1 MQLING
7 VPYIVEEASGVQIL
21 RRKVKKLSEIKMNK
35 KGSIWICFFI
45 EIVFYKKCDSIIRL
59 NYLNI

>member
-1 MQLING
+1 MQLINKI
-7 VPYIVEEASGVQIL
+7 YIIKDVSYRYL

-45 EIVFYKKCDSIIRL
+45 EIVSYKKCDSIIRL
-59 NYLNI
+59 NYSNI